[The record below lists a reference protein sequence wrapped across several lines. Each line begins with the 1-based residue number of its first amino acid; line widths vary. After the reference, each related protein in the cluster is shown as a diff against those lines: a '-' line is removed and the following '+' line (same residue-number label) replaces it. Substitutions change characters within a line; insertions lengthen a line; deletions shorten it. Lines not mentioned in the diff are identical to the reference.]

1 MNSVKTDIVYKV
13 LYPWSSK
20 YNKILSSDA
29 LISYWQKNPF
39 ALVSEALFVGL
50 NDKQNEESN

>member
-1 MNSVKTDIVYKV
+1 MNSIKTDIIYKV

-29 LISYWQKNPF
+29 LIRYWQMNPF
-39 ALVSEALFVGL
+39 AFVSEALFVSL
-50 NDKQNEESN
+50 NDKQRKDER